1 MKAFYILILVLLAG
15 AAYGQSN
22 LPACKGSDVARWSN
36 CVGSWTASN
45 GDKYVGEW
53 KDGTFNG
60 QGTYYSLADN
70 QFKGDKVVGEF
81 KDGKS
86 NGQGT
91 YYYLADNQYK
101 GDKYVGEFKDSK
113 KNGQGTYTWRDG
125 NKYVGQFKDDASVGQ
140 GVYTFIDGRKW
151 LAEWSK
157 WQLDGRGIKYSTDGS
172 IQESGIYKDSKLV
185 TSQYIDPNSFTR
197 IARNNSAPAVSVSQR
212 QNTEQSNTQS
222 NLPACPALDNSQV
235 GIKRTKNWNNCFGT
249 YAHGDGFIFV
259 GTFQNGSPNGQGS
272 ASYPTG
278 ETYVGQYKDGSLN
291 GKGTFTFPNGDK
303 YVGQFKDE
311 KRHGQGIYTEANGN
325 KYAGEFKDGVR
336 NGQGTYIFASGE
348 KYIGE
353 WKDSKYNGQ
362 GNNTNILGIGNS
374 YIGEFREGIFNGQG
388 TYTFANGDKYVGE
401 WKDGK
406 YNGLGIKY
414 SSNGNV
420 EKTGVFKDNIL
431 ITSMFVDPNR
441 FTRIDRSKITPIV
454 SDTQRQESDQ
464 TEVQI
469 DLERLQS
476 VEERRRFE
484 EKKFQLERQAVE
496 KKALDLE
503 KEKKLFSSN
512 PKIKEIILGK
522 VRFDC
527 IVTCSFKFGYNRGQ
541 LKSYY
546 ESKNW
551 VLLAEKIYELQQ
563 ESDLSYYYLA
573 QASEGLG
580 YPEAALIYYNLA
592 LHDTNKCKGILNVC
606 DGFNFPNDINLR
618 VALIQNLNLPDKGR
632 PEEKPIEVIKQAAAK
647 SISNLSLKVSAS
659 EPDSN
664 GVVTITV
671 QTNTDT
677 SSLKINGDELGG
689 KTDGSYVV
697 KRIAR
702 VGQETRFVL
711 AATDI
716 YGNTDSKTISVVRQV
731 IDSRAVFGQLNAA
744 NVKQQPTRD
753 AVAIIIG
760 IEKYKRVAKAD
771 FANADAQDFYDYAS
785 RALGIKQENIKL
797 LVDEGADDVEIL
809 GAFKNWLPLKVK
821 KQKTDVYVFYS
832 GHGLPSDDGKSLY
845 LMPFSVDKNF
855 IERTAINQQEI
866 IAALQAVQPN
876 SVTMFLDS
884 CYSGQTRS
892 GETLLASAR
901 PIALKVSESAYPAN
915 FTVIS
920 ASAPDQLSSSSPD
933 LKHGIFSYYLMK
945 GMEGD
950 ADMNK
955 DGKITVA
962 EMQEYLTDA
971 VGRQA
976 IGMNRKQQPQLFGDA
991 DKVLVGR

>member
-1 MKAFYILILVLLAG
+1 MLG
-15 AAYGQSN
+15 TAYGQSN
-22 LPACKGSDVARWSN
+22 LPACQGSDVSKWSN
-36 CVGSWTASN
+36 CLGTANYLHDEKYIGEWSN
-45 GDKYVGEW
+45 GKA
-53 KDGTFNG
+53 NG
-60 QGTYYSLADN
+60 QGTMY
-70 QFKGDKVVGEF
+70 FGGVTEWRGDKYIGEF
-81 KDGKS
+81 KDNLLHGK
-86 NGQGT
+86 GT
-91 YYYLADNQYK
+91 YFFLGNNKFKGDVYIGEYKHGKKSGYGTYLVGSPQYK
-101 GDKYVGEFKDSK
+101 GDKYVGEMDDNTS
-113 KNGQGTYTWRDG
+113 NGQGTYYHLADNANKG
-125 NKYVGQFKDDASVGQ
+125 DKYVGEHQDGKRTGQGTYSFTDGRIWLGEWVNFKINGKAIWYNSDGTINKSGIFKDNVL
-140 GVYTFIDGRKW
+140 T
-151 LAEWSK
+151 
-157 WQLDGRGIKYSTDGS
+157 
-172 IQESGIYKDSKLV
+172 

-197 IARNNSAPAVSVSQR
+197 IARNNSAPAVSDSQR
-212 QNTEQSNTQS
+212 QNAEQSNTQS
-222 NLPACPALDNSQV
+222 NLPVCQGNDAS
-235 GIKRTKNWNNCFGT
+235 RWSNCFGSW
-249 YAHGDGFIFV
+249 
-259 GTFQNGSPNGQGS
+259 TFS
-272 ASYPTG
+272 
-278 ETYVGQYKDGSLN
+278 
-291 GKGTFTFPNGDK
+291 NGDK
-303 YVGQFKDE
+303 YVGEFEDGKYN
-311 KRHGQGIYTEANGN
+311 GQGTYTEANGN

-336 NGQGTYIFASGE
+336 NGQGTYIFSSGE
-348 KYIGE
+348 KYIGD
-353 WKDSKYNGQ
+353 WKDNKYNGQ
-362 GNNTNILGIGNS
+362 GNNTNILGIGNA
-374 YIGEFREGIFNGQG
+374 YFGEFRDGIFNGQG
-388 TYTFANGDKYVGE
+388 IYTFTNGDKYVGE

-406 YNGLGIKY
+406 INGLGIKY

-420 EKTGVFKDNIL
+420 EKTGVFKDNVL
-431 ITSMFVDPNR
+431 TTSLYVDPNR
-441 FTRIDRSKITPIV
+441 FTRIDRSKITPMA

-464 TEVQI
+464 TKVQI
-469 DLERLQS
+469 DLERLQL

-484 EKKFQLERQAVE
+484 EEKFQLERQAIE
-496 KKALDLE
+496 KKVLESE
-503 KEKKLFSSN
+503 KEKNLFSSN
-512 PKIKEIILGK
+512 PKLKEVLTGK

-527 IVTCSFKFGYNRGQ
+527 VVTCSFKFGYNRGQ

-546 ESKNW
+546 DSKNW
-551 VLLAEKIYELQQ
+551 TLLAEKIYDLQQ
-563 ESDLSYYYLA
+563 QSDLSYYYLA

-592 LHDTNKCKGILNVC
+592 LHDTNKCKGLLNVC
-606 DGFNFPNDINLR
+606 DGFNFPNDINLM
-618 VALIQNLNLPDKGR
+618 VAVIQNSNT
-632 PEEKPIEVIKQAAAK
+632 PEKKRLQEKPSEVIKQTAAK

-659 EPDSN
+659 DPDLN
-664 GVVTITV
+664 GIVTISI

-697 KRIAR
+697 KRVAR
-702 VGQETRFVL
+702 VGQETSFVL
-711 AATDI
+711 TATDI
-716 YGNTDSKTISVVRQV
+716 YGNTDSKSIAVVRKV
-731 IDSRAVFGQLNAA
+731 IDSRAIFAQLNAA

-771 FANADAQDFYDYAS
+771 YANADAQDFYDYAS

-797 LVDEGADDVEIL
+797 LVDDGADDVEIL

-866 IAALQAVQPN
+866 IAALQAAQPK

-901 PIALKVSESAYPAN
+901 PIAIKASDTAYPTN

-950 ADMNK
+950 ADLNK
-955 DGKITVA
+955 DGKITVT

-976 IGMNRKQQPQLFGDA
+976 MGMNRKQQPQLFGDP
-991 DKVLVGR
+991 DRVLVGN